1 MEDELNEE
9 LNKVTNLL
17 SFIITQP
24 QSMTSL
30 TGVEKEKIMSMNLLR
45 LKCAKMWC
53 DKMIPQ
59 IESKCEKITVD
70 NMNKAFTYIEVND
83 GVEDA

>member
-1 MEDELNEE
+1 
-9 LNKVTNLL
+9 
-17 SFIITQP
+17 
-24 QSMTSL
+24 
-30 TGVEKEKIMSMNLLR
+30 MSMNLLR